1 MNKKIVFVSGHF
13 NILHTGHIRLLQYA
27 KECGDYLIVGV
38 ESDRIAGEAA
48 HINEQYRLEGVK
60 LNNLV
65 DEVVLIDEPIVDFI
79 SILKPDIIIKGKEH
93 ELKFNPEKLIIEKYG
108 GKLYFSSGETIF
120 SSLELIK
127 KEYELNK
134 NNLGIDLPMGYL
146 SRHNIGK
153 KNLLDILSKFKNLN
167 ICVIGDLIIDEYIA
181 CQALGMSQE
190 DPTIVVSP
198 IDSRKFIGGAGIV
211 AAHASGLG
219 AHVNFISI
227 VGDDIIS
234 EYAKDT
240 LNEYGVNYH
249 FEIDNNRPTTLKQRY
264 RCSNKTMLRV
274 SHLHQNAINRELQDN
289 IYNHLLTIIDEIKV
303 LVFSD
308 FNYGC
313 LPQELVD
320 KIVQLAKIKN
330 VILAADSQSS
340 SQIGD
345 IARFNGMNLITP
357 TETEARISTKNKED
371 GLIIMAEKLKKI
383 SNPKNILLKLGE
395 NGLLIH
401 ASIDSKSEWQTDKIE
416 ALNQFPKDVS
426 GAGDSL
432 LITSVMSIACGAS
445 IWESALLGSLA
456 AAVQV
461 GRVGNIPL
469 HLNELLEPISK

>member
-108 GKLYFSSGETIF
+108 GKLFFSSGETIF

-134 NNLGIDLPMGYL
+134 NNLGIDLPMDYL

-240 LNEYGVNYH
+240 LKEYGVNYH

-313 LPQELVD
+313 LPQDLVD

-371 GLIIMAEKLKKI
+371 GLIIMAEKLKNI

-416 ALNQFPKDVS
+416 ALNQLPKDVS

-432 LITSVMSIACGAS
+432 LITSVMAIACGAS

>member
-108 GKLYFSSGETIF
+108 GKLFFSSGETIF

-134 NNLGIDLPMGYL
+134 KNLGIDLPMDYL

-240 LNEYGVNYH
+240 LKEYGVNYH

-313 LPQELVD
+313 LPQDLVD

-371 GLIIMAEKLKKI
+371 GLIVMAEKLKNI

-401 ASIDSKSEWQTDKIE
+401 ASNDSKSEWQTDKIE
-416 ALNQFPKDVS
+416 ALNQLPKDVS

-432 LITSVMSIACGAS
+432 LITSVMAIACGAS

-456 AAVQV
+456 AAIQV